1 VINVPAQECKTNL
14 ILVRHGEAFTSSKG
28 NGRLTSQGR
37 EQARRLGRWL
47 AKNYQIQA
55 LYASPLTR
63 TRETA
68 QIINQDLGLPVI
80 FKEGLKGLG
89 GEEKLRETLPKS
101 GDRFEIDSSLR
112 SAKPLAEEY
121 QHLCRQVLET
131 LSEILQ
137 VCQAKTILLVS
148 HTDII
153 ATLIRSLFGGHQ
165 MAVNSDYTGVSLLHW
180 EEDRWEVVYLNRREH
195 LV

>member
-1 VINVPAQECKTNL
+1 MPTQECKNL
-14 ILVRHGEAFTSSKG
+14 ILVRHGEASTGSKG
-28 NGRLTSQGR
+28 NGRLTGQGR

-47 AKNYQIQA
+47 AENYQIQS

-68 QIINQDLGLPVI
+68 QIINQNFGLPLI
-80 FKEGLKGLG
+80 FKDGLKGLG
-89 GEEKLRETLPKS
+89 GEEKLREALPKS
-101 GDRFEIDSSLR
+101 GDRFGIDSSVR
-112 SAKPLAEEY
+112 STKPLAKEY
-121 QHLCRQVLET
+121 QHLCEHVLDT

-137 VCQAKTILLVS
+137 ESQGKTTLLVS

-153 ATLIRSLFGGHQ
+153 ATLIRSLFGGHR
-165 MAVNSDYTGVSLLHW
+165 MVVNSDYTGVSLLHC
-180 EEDRWEVVYLNRREH
+180 ENDRWEVAYLNRREH